1 MKISLKSVIAAGL
14 IVLSCTCTAVAA
26 PTEESLINEV
36 GQGNGFYTL
45 YTGMP
50 ISDFLHNWKD
60 IPGWEGK
67 NNANGYSD
75 YIQYSFQRS
84 YEINGY
90 AVKERVLVST
100 NEPERTVYYISWR
113 ISSPDS
119 RLIDRISSKIQNKL
133 IEIYPNAKT
142 FPHHYLTGKQTPSF
156 IRTGRG
162 KEKLYFYNTCEYE
175 GIPIERVSAYRLD
188 VVYIQDPF
196 ER

>member
-14 IVLSCTCTAVAA
+14 IALSCTYTAVAA

-50 ISDFLHNWKD
+50 ISDFLYNWED
-60 IPGWEGK
+60 IPEWEYK
-67 NNANGYSD
+67 KDANGSSD
-75 YIQYSFQRS
+75 HINYSFQRS
-84 YEINGY
+84 YEINDS
-90 AVKERVLVST
+90 AVNERVSVLT

-119 RLIDRISSKIQNKL
+119 RLIDRISSRIQNKL

-142 FPHHYLTGKQTPSF
+142 FPHHYLVDKQRPSF

-162 KEKLYFYNTCEYE
+162 NEKLYFYNTCEYE

-188 VVYIQDPF
+188 VVYIQDLF